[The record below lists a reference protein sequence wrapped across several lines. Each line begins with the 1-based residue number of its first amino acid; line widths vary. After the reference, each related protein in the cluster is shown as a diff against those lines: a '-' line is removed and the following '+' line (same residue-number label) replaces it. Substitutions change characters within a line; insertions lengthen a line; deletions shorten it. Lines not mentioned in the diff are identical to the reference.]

1 MYQRAMQYPGQEM
14 QMLELFRKYPQLANS
29 VRGPLLEDKVV
40 DFVLE
45 LAKVTDVTVTPEEL
59 MKDPSEEAKAEAP
72 AA

>member
-1 MYQRAMQYPGQEM
+1 MQYQGQEQ
-14 QMLELFRKYPQLANS
+14 QMLEFFRKYPQLTNS

-45 LAKVTDVTVTPEEL
+45 LAKVTDTIVSSEEL
-59 MKDPSEEAKAEAP
+59 MKEPSDDDKP